1 MTDGKQN
8 DWYGG
13 EAGVGDA
20 EALSTTARIKAE
32 GARLVMVGYGDDIDY
47 DQMDTMASEPSTT
60 CAGLICTLTL
70 TLTLALALTLVL
82 T

>member
-1 MTDGKQN
+1 
-8 DWYGG
+8 
-13 EAGVGDA
+13 
-20 EALSTTARIKAE
+20 
-32 GARLVMVGYGDDIDY
+32 MVGYGDDIDY

-60 CAGLICTLTL
+60 CAGPILTLTLTLNL

>member
-1 MTDGKQN
+1 
-8 DWYGG
+8 
-13 EAGVGDA
+13 
-20 EALSTTARIKAE
+20 
-32 GARLVMVGYGDDIDY
+32 MVGYGDDVDY

-60 CAGLICTLTL
+60 CAGLILTLTLTL